1 MRGDRPVHRR
11 LSGPQNPF
19 TPHARGSTVFRQ
31 FNLTW
36 QRVYP
41 ACAGIDLSRFL
52 SQVRRER
59 LPRMRGDRPFVFQK
73 QKRVV
78 EFTPH
83 ARGSTETLGK
93 AQSVY
98 LVYPACAGIDL
109 DLPQVLA
116 TYPCLPRM
124 RGDRPG
130 KWREWIRDTPF
141 TPHAR
146 GSTSRTTVLSPV
158 FVVYPACAGIDPVHA
173 DLIAARVSLPRMRGD
188 RPDTLRLKY
197 L

>member
-1 MRGDRPVHRR
+1 MRGDRPVRTTSAR
-11 LSGPQNPF
+11 LRLRF
-19 TPHARGSTVFRQ
+19 TPHARGSTR
-31 FNLTW
+31 LLPYCW
-36 QRVYP
+36 RS
-41 ACAGIDLSRFL
+41 LS
-52 SQVRRER
+52 
-59 LPRMRGDRPFVFQK
+59 
-73 QKRVV
+73 
-78 EFTPH
+78 
-83 ARGSTETLGK
+83 
-93 AQSVY
+93 
-98 LVYPACAGIDL
+98 VYPACAGIDL